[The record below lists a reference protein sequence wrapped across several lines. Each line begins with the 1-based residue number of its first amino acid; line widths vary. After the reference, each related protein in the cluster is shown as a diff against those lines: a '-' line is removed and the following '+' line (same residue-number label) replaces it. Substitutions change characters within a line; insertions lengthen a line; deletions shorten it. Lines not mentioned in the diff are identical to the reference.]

1 MVFATFTKTKSVKCS
16 IALAIAWHTLELK
29 SRRNCSSS
37 VAVETLLADLP
48 LDSVRMVLRWDCIF
62 CWTLRRQQ
70 LNPAAWLHITE
81 DSGRPFPL
89 PEILLRYGPRQGWVR
104 GDASLSG
111 YSQVGAIQSGRTRT
125 PGLKRVRTVLLYFS
139 MQIIPF

>member
-37 VAVETLLADLP
+37 VRLALRLC
-48 LDSVRMVLRWDCIF
+48 LDGFEMG
-62 CWTLRRQQ
+62 
-70 LNPAAWLHITE
+70 LHILLDLE
-81 DSGRPFPL
+81 KAAIKSGSLVAYYRGLSGRPFPL
-89 PEILLRYGPRQGWVR
+89 PEILLRYGPRQRWVR
-104 GDASLSG
+104 GDAGLSG
-111 YSQVGAIQSGRTRT
+111 YSQVGAIQSGRTSI
-125 PGLKRVRTVLLYFS
+125 PGLKRVRTVLLYFC